1 MSNSIQFSD
10 VEPLLVAYHE
20 KKIGEIIHHPDA
32 DPIIKYCKLVGKD
45 IAGGTD
51 EIIVNVIDDGESVQ
65 SEDYELADGAIGA
78 YKFKVTPN
86 TMNWRATVTQKAIDA
101 AGNETNGLYNVLKD
115 STTRQIRMTM
125 DKFAQRAMSI
135 HGAIGKVVSKGSGY
149 IVLGGV
155 VNGVADATLLNRV
168 AKNMKLVFAA
178 SADTGYQKGT
188 NVGGYGDVVNVD
200 SWDYN
205 TAKIFSAS
213 DLTNVAAVDFIFEK
227 GSRYYAASTGR
238 RAIAGVPEWFAATLA
253 TSQTLYGQDRSVSV
267 SLQAHTMDCSGME
280 ISEALLKG
288 RKLLRSKLLGSPDTV
303 WMATDQYQIL
313 EKEQGKSAVFEVNIT
328 QKGENGRTLTLGLSA
343 IKLSDGN
350 GGFITCVELPRQES
364 GVFYMF
370 NNARNPF
377 VVGYT
382 DQMVRT
388 HTVGGMWRAVEGGV
402 VDKVTGEK
410 IAGYRCEGSINAC
423 FYASGAGAGESVVG
437 YSFFWT

>member
-32 DPIIKYCKLVGKD
+32 DPLIKYCKLVGKD

-51 EIIVNVIDDGESVQ
+51 EIIVNVVDDGESVQ

-78 YKFKVTPN
+78 YKFRITPN

-101 AGNETNGLYNVLKD
+101 AGNDTDGLYNVLKD

-149 IVLGGV
+149 FVLGGV
-155 VNGVADATLLNRV
+155 VNGVADPTLLNRV
-168 AKNMKLVFAA
+168 ATNMKLTFAA
-178 SADTGYQKGT
+178 LADSGNQKGT

-200 SWDYN
+200 SWDDT
-205 TAKIFSAS
+205 TAQIFTTS
-213 DLTNVAAVDFIFEK
+213 DLTNVAAGDFIFEK

-253 TSQTLYGQDRSVSV
+253 TSQTLYGQDRSVSR
-267 SLQAHTMDCSGME
+267 SLQATRLPCSGME

-288 RKLLRSKLLGSPDTV
+288 RKMLRTKLLGSPDTA
-303 WMATDQYQIL
+303 WLATDQFQIL
-313 EKEQGKSAVFEVNIT
+313 EREQGKAAVFEVNIT
-328 QKGENGRTLTLGLSA
+328 QKGEGGRVLTLGLQG
-343 IKLSDGN
+343 IKLADGN
-350 GGFITCVELPRQES
+350 GGFITCVEMPRQES
-364 GVFYMF
+364 GTFYMF
-370 NNARNPF
+370 NNKENPF

-388 HTVGGMWRAVEGGV
+388 HSVGGMWRAVEGGV
-402 VDKVTGEK
+402 TDKVTGEK
-410 IAGYRCEGSINAC
+410 IAAYRAEGSINAC
-423 FYASGAGAGESVVG
+423 FYSSGAGAGAAVVG
-437 YSFFWT
+437 YGFFGS